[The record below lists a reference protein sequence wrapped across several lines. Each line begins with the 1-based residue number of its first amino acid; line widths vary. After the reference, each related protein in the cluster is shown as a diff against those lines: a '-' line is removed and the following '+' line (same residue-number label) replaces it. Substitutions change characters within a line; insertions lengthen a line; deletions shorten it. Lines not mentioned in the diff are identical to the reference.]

1 MRILRGKAAISF
13 AQRLARRGM
22 HVDPRV
28 ERAVRRILRDVAKKG
43 DAAVRRYAERWDG
56 LKPRESFLVPKARLD
71 TALGG
76 ASGDFRTALEFA
88 AGNIRRFC
96 DWQKPQEWMR
106 EIQPGVRVGQ
116 IIRPLDSV
124 GCYVPSGRY
133 PLAST
138 LLMTVIPAQVAGV
151 RDIAVACARPASEIL
166 AAAALLGIESFY
178 CVGGAQAIAAFG
190 YGTKSIAPVQKIA
203 GPGNSYVTL
212 AKKLVAADGICAI
225 DMLAGPTE
233 TLIVSDDGDP
243 TLIAADL
250 VAQAEHDPE
259 TFAVFITTAD
269 LLATN
274 VSKEAERLSEGN
286 AIARKSLA
294 SNGAVLLVGDEARAL
309 ELANMIAS
317 EHLTARASDVPAI
330 TTAGSVFIGDYSAQ
344 PFGDYV
350 SGPNH
355 VLPTGGAARF
365 RGGLGVSDFLKVI
378 TVQEISREGAE
389 RLAPPA
395 VALATAEGL
404 PGHARAAELR
414 MRGAHA

>member
-13 AQRLARRGM
+13 AGRLARRGM

-28 ERAVRRILRDVAKKG
+28 ERIVRGILRDVADKG

-56 LKPRESFLVPKARLD
+56 LKPREALLVPKARLD
-71 TALGG
+71 AALGE

-88 AGNIRRFC
+88 AGNIRKFC
-96 DWQKPQEWMR
+96 EWQKPQEWSL
-106 EIQPGVRVGQ
+106 EIQPGVQVGQ
-116 IIRPLDSV
+116 IIRPLDSA

-133 PLAST
+133 PLVST

-151 RDIAVACARPASEIL
+151 RNIAVACARPAPEIL
-166 AAAALLGIESFY
+166 AAAALLGVESFY
-178 CVGGAQAIAAFG
+178 CIGGAQAIAAFG

-212 AKKLVAADGICAI
+212 AKKLIAAEGVCAI

-233 TLIVSDDGDP
+233 TVIVSYEGDP

-269 LLATN
+269 SLAKN
-274 VSKEAERLSEGN
+274 VAKEAERLSEGN
-286 AIARKSLA
+286 AIARASLA
-294 SNGAVLLVGDEARAL
+294 KNGAVLLAGDEALAL
-309 ELANMIAS
+309 ALANTIAS
-317 EHLTARASDVPAI
+317 EHLTVSASDLPAI

-378 TVQEISREGAE
+378 AVQEVSREGAE
-389 RLAPPA
+389 HLAPPA
-395 VALATAEGL
+395 IALATAEGL

-414 MRGAHA
+414 IRGAHA